1 MRTATVREFR
11 DRATT
16 LFKAAEPILVTRRGK
31 IVGFFP
37 FLDGLEAFRTQRDG
51 RLSVTD
57 AAIVA
62 VARRRNAHFIATFDR
77 DFRRVRAL
85 SVVPA

>member
-31 IVGFFP
+31 IVGFFLP
-37 FLDGLEAFRTQRDG
+37 SAGNAVPLEIKRDLFYTLTDGIR
-51 RLSVTD
+51 RLSR
-57 AAIVA
+57 AKGLSEEA
-62 VARRRNAHFIATFDR
+62 VIADFRATRPARRRR
-77 DFRRVRAL
+77 
-85 SVVPA
+85 